1 MYDEYVHSKIYIYIL
16 CKRHMQCFTI
26 DHGDHEFSLIHMCIY
41 YVFIVPYAQAHRSFS
56 IFIRNS
62 KYRARQYIICLNHLR
77 FNLLTV
83 FITFAFHR
91 LANFV
96 LGWNNEKK
104 KTQSTIFDK
113 NHTHSLHFLRY
124 LMELKERVCANVWWN
139 ISKQDLSCIM
149 IKRILC

>member
-96 LGWNNEKK
+96 LGWNNEKIK
-104 KTQSTIFDK
+104 KDTVD
-113 NHTHSLHFLRY
+113 
-124 LMELKERVCANVWWN
+124 N
-139 ISKQDLSCIM
+139 I
-149 IKRILC
+149 R

>member
-1 MYDEYVHSKIYIYIL
+1 MCTPKSTYIFYANGTCNVLQLTMVTMNFLSSICAYTMSLSYHTHKHIDRFPFSFGIQNIAHVNILFAWTICDLICWRFLLLLHSIVSPIL
-16 CKRHMQCFTI
+16 YWAGTMK
-26 DHGDHEFSLIHMCIY
+26 
-41 YVFIVPYAQAHRSFS
+41 
-56 IFIRNS
+56 
-62 KYRARQYIICLNHLR
+62 KK
-77 FNLLTV
+77 
-83 FITFAFHR
+83 
-91 LANFV
+91 
-96 LGWNNEKK
+96 KK